1 MTWLSAARVLACAG
15 VVAAWGSALGQQF
28 AYNTFSGN
36 FQYEILAGSTIS
48 GSQTTPGYTDT
59 ANKFISALS
68 GNISD
73 LWVAMAYNSAGPN
86 VFDINLRADANNA
99 PGAII
104 HSWTLVDQ
112 AFPFNPEYHD
122 PVHVIVT
129 DPVPLAAGT
138 AYWLEMHA
146 GDPASWLV
154 WDFTR
159 PPLFQ
164 TVAQRFTPGGGW
176 NVLNPGFTSA
186 YAIAVPGPG
195 AWALL
200 LLGAGMARRRARL

>member
-1 MTWLSAARVLACAG
+1 MKRLALAPALATAA
-15 VVAAWGSALGQQF
+15 VVAGGSSALGQQF
-28 AYNTFSGN
+28 AYNTFSGS

-68 GNISD
+68 GNITD
-73 LWVAMAYNSAGPN
+73 LWVAMAYNNAGPN
-86 VFDINLRADANNA
+86 VFDINLRADANNS

-129 DPVPLAAGT
+129 DPVPLVAGT

-186 YAIAVPGPG
+186 YAVAVPAPAVG
-195 AWALL
+195 AVILIGVA
-200 LLGAGMARRRARL
+200 MARRRVRT